1 MATGIPVLG
10 ISGGENCFMQI
21 KDRFI
26 RALFLAAVI
35 AAPALVVVQAKAQ
48 EVQVRIYD
56 RDHHDYHN
64 WDAHEDRAYRH
75 YLVIHHRSYVVYERQ
90 RHGVR
95 RDYWNY
101 RHTYPDRD

>member
-1 MATGIPVLG
+1 MHRI
-10 ISGGENCFMQI
+10 
-21 KDRFI
+21 DRYI
-26 RALFLAAVI
+26 RSLFLAAAI
-35 AAPALVVVQAKAQ
+35 AAPALVVVEAKAQ

-64 WDAHEDRAYRH
+64 WDAREDRAYRH
-75 YLVIHHRSYVVYERQ
+75 YLVEHHRTYVEYSKQHHRVQ
-90 RHGVR
+90 